1 MEKEFPPSANRCE
14 EAKCRSIGGGTTC
27 RTPIQQPIASAICS
41 LRYICQGG

>member
-14 EAKCRSIGGGTTC
+14 EAKCRSIDGGTTF
-27 RTPIQQPIASAICS
+27 REPIQQRIASAICS